1 MLKKKSSQPQ
11 HLATGAEEVILK
23 DALTRSAVKVQQ
35 NWTKQDGK
43 ITISFQRKSNNFS
56 ETYLAF
62 KKSLIKMRCC
72 GSRTRNEE
80 HSTAVYKTYSRTRA
94 PE

>member
-43 ITISFQRKSNNFS
+43 ITISFQRKKKVRTGIIIFVEFQSQQSSNCFLRHD
-56 ETYLAF
+56 LAAADQD
-62 KKSLIKMRCC
+62 SQ
-72 GSRTRNEE
+72 
-80 HSTAVYKTYSRTRA
+80 
-94 PE
+94 